1 MTGPEKNFENKI
13 RSMLTERGAWVLKTW
28 SNGVQRSGVPDLLV
42 CYKGYFLGLEI
53 KATGGRASELQKW
66 NIDGI
71 KKAGGVGMIV
81 YPADYEDL
89 VDLINKL

>member
-1 MTGPEKNFENKI
+1 MNEKKFENKI

-28 SNGVQRSGVPDLLV
+28 SNGVQRSGVPDLIV

-71 KKAGGVGMIV
+71 KRAGGVGMIV
-81 YPADYEDL
+81 YPTDWDE
-89 VDLINKL
+89 LINLLDSL

>member
-1 MTGPEKNFENKI
+1 MNEKKFENKI

-28 SNGVQRSGVPDLLV
+28 SNGVQRSGVPDLIV

-53 KATGGRASELQKW
+53 KAKNGRASELQKW

>member
-1 MTGPEKNFENKI
+1 
-13 RSMLTERGAWVLKTW
+13 MLTERGAWVLKTW
-28 SNGVQRSGVPDLLV
+28 SNGVQRSGVPDLIV

-53 KATGGRASELQKW
+53 KAKNGRASELQKW

-81 YPADYEDL
+81 YPADCDE
-89 VDLINKL
+89 LINLLDSL

>member
-1 MTGPEKNFENKI
+1 MNEKKFENKI

-28 SNGVQRSGVPDLLV
+28 SNGVQRSGVPDLIV

-53 KATGGRASELQKW
+53 KAKNGRASELQKW

-81 YPADYEDL
+81 YPADWDE
-89 VDLINKL
+89 LINLLDSL

>member
-28 SNGVQRSGVPDLLV
+28 SNGVQRSGVPDLIV

-53 KATGGRASELQKW
+53 KAKNGRASELQKW